1 MKILLLEDDL
11 ELCSLIQSQLT
22 KNGYMVDACN
32 DGEAAMLYAL
42 HTDYSYRS
50 EERRVGKECRG

>member
-42 HTDYSYRS
+42 HTPES
-50 EERRVGKECRG
+50 VNFV